1 MNRVRRG
8 FAALRGFV
16 RGFLGIAA
24 PPLRDPNAARGRIQE
39 EAERR
44 PHCC

>member
-1 MNRVRRG
+1 MSRVRRSL
-8 FAALRGFV
+8 AALRGFV

-24 PPLRDPNAARGRIQE
+24 PPLRDPNAARRRIQE

>member
-1 MNRVRRG
+1 MSRWRRVA
-8 FAALRGFV
+8 AALRGFT

-24 PPLRDPNAARGRIQE
+24 PRAFDAAAARRKIKDD
-39 EAERR
+39 AARR